1 MRWPKHNYI
10 TITTI
15 QMNTYQALAQQAV
28 SVLRHLRPIKFPLG
42 GTGARLMGEHASTL
56 TDIDQAFPTTTSTRL
71 SAAVR
76 LVACFA
82 AMHIILQYYP
92 TRQHPIAVPLALL
105 FLFTVYAGVL
115 YWRTVR
121 DSASQESQ
129 VIYWVDTLWYL
140 GFIGMTG
147 GHSSHFSFFLPFPV
161 LFISLRWGFAPGI
174 TMAVCSTS
182 VLLTMGALTAG
193 MGTRVLAADILLPP
207 VALLVLGYLIA
218 TWADSGLALNR
229 RLASLKEINSLF
241 NPRLNIEQVID
252 RAVRHL
258 AKLYQVDKYVLLLV
272 EAGSA
277 PRVFRANLSDPMY
290 RVSDT
295 AAVEITNVLLGLDSK
310 GAIIYRG
317 NQGLRR
323 AEIYGLV
330 TASAATSN
338 KRLTDAIAVANR
350 LDCAGF
356 GSVQFDLHHG
366 GTVRLFVCSDERSFG
381 PADLP
386 FFRQFAEQLS
396 PRIENVQLLDR
407 LAGEVAEHERQK
419 ISRDI
424 HDSAIQP
431 YIGLKFAL
439 EALARKASPTDP
451 LAKDIERVVEMAQ
464 REIAELRRYVK
475 GLRGQGEPGHA
486 ALVPA
491 LRRQAARFG
500 ELYGINVAVEAAGEL
515 RVGDGLADEAFH
527 MVSEALSNIRRH
539 TTASLARINL
549 SCDIQMFTLQIANP
563 CDPAMSAK
571 LFTPRSIAERAL
583 ALDGTCQVETGP
595 GRDTLVTIEIPL
607 RS

>member
-1 MRWPKHNYI
+1 M
-10 TITTI
+10 
-15 QMNTYQALAQQAV
+15 
-28 SVLRHLRPIKFPLG
+28 
-42 GTGARLMGEHASTL
+42 
-56 TDIDQAFPTTTSTRL
+56 
-71 SAAVR
+71 R

-82 AMHIILQYYP
+82 AMHLIWGYYP
-92 TRQHPIAVPLALL
+92 TPQHPIALALALL
-105 FLFTVYAGVL
+105 FLFTVYAGML

-121 DSASQESQ
+121 NSASQESQ
-129 VIYWVDTLWYL
+129 ILHWLDTLWYL
-140 GFIGMTG
+140 IFIGMTG
-147 GHSSHFSFFLPFPV
+147 GPSSHFSFFLPFPM

-174 TMAVCSTS
+174 SMAVFSTS
-182 VLLTMGALTAG
+182 VLLIMGAVSAG
-193 MGTRVLAADILLPP
+193 MGARLFAADILLPP

-218 TWADSGLALNR
+218 TWANSGLALNR

-241 NPRLNIEQVID
+241 NPRLNIEQIID
-252 RAVRHL
+252 RTVRHL
-258 AKLYQVDKYVLLLV
+258 ARLYLIDKYALVLV
-272 EAGSA
+272 EAGSP
-277 PRVFRANLSDPMY
+277 PRLFRAVLPDPMY

-295 AAVEITNVLLGLDSK
+295 AAVEITKVLSELDTE
-310 GAIIYRG
+310 GAIIYGG

-323 AEIYGLV
+323 ADIYGLA
-330 TASAATSN
+330 TPNAATSN
-338 KRLTDAIAVANR
+338 NQLTHAIAVANR

-366 GTVRLFVCSDERSFG
+366 GTVRLFVCSNERSFG

-386 FFRQFAEQLS
+386 FFRQLSEQLS

-407 LAGEVAEHERQK
+407 LASEVAAHERQK

-451 LAKDIERVVEMAQ
+451 LAKDIERLAEMAQ
-464 REIAELRRYVK
+464 MEIAELRRYVK
-475 GLRGQGEPGHA
+475 GLRSGGERGHA

-500 ELYGINVAVEAAGEL
+500 ELYGIKVEVEAAVEF
-515 RVGDGLADEAFH
+515 RVGDCLADEAFH

-539 TTASLARINL
+539 TTAALARINL
-549 SCDIQMFTLQIANP
+549 SCDIHMFTLQIANP
-563 CDPAMSAK
+563 CEAALSAK

-583 ALDGTCQVETGP
+583 ALGGTCQVETRS
-595 GRDTLVTIEIPL
+595 GRDTVVTVEIPL
-607 RS
+607 RN

>member
-1 MRWPKHNYI
+1 MTNNK
-10 TITTI
+10 
-15 QMNTYQALAQQAV
+15 ALSHQAV
-28 SVLRHLRPIKFPLG
+28 GWLHRLRRIELPPVSS
-42 GTGARLMGEHASTL
+42 GARSTGEHLPTIP
-56 TDIDQAFPTTTSTRL
+56 DIDQAFSTTTTTRL

-82 AMHIILQYYP
+82 ALHLIWGGYYP
-92 TRQHPIAVPLALL
+92 TRQQPTAVPLALL

-121 DSASQESQ
+121 NSASQESQ
-129 VIYWVDTLWYL
+129 IICWLDALWYL
-140 GFIGMTG
+140 AITGMTG
-147 GHSSHFSFFLPFPV
+147 GPSSHFSFFLPFPV
-161 LFISLRWGFAPGI
+161 LFISFRLGFAPGM
-174 TMAVCSTS
+174 TMAICSTS
-182 VLLTMGALTAG
+182 VLLVMGILSAG
-193 MGTRVLAADILLPP
+193 MDARMFATDILLPP

-218 TWADSGLALNR
+218 TWANSGLVLNR

-241 NPRLNIEQVID
+241 NPRLNIEQIMD

-258 AKLYQVDKYVLLLV
+258 AELYQVDKHVLVLV
-272 EAGSA
+272 EAGSP
-277 PRVFRANLSDPMY
+277 PRVFRANLPDIMY

-295 AAVEITNVLLGLDSK
+295 AAGEISNVLLELDSK
-310 GAIIYRG
+310 IIVYRG

-323 AEIYGLV
+323 ADAYGLA
-330 TASAATSN
+330 TPNAAMSN
-338 KRLTDAIAVANR
+338 KQLTDAIAVAKR
-350 LDCAGF
+350 LDCVGF

-366 GTVRLFVCSDERSFG
+366 GTARLFVCANERSFG
-381 PADLP
+381 QADLP

-396 PRIENVQLLDR
+396 PRLENVQLLDR
-407 LAGEVAEHERQK
+407 LANEVAEHERQK

-451 LAKDIERVVEMAQ
+451 LAKDIQRLAEMAQ

-500 ELYGINVAVEAAGEL
+500 ELYGIKVEVEAAAEL
-515 RVGDGLADEAFH
+515 RVGDGLADDAFH
-527 MVSEALSNIRRH
+527 MVSEALSNVRRH
-539 TTASLARINL
+539 TTAALARINL
-549 SCDIQMFTLQIANP
+549 FCDTQMFTLQIANP
-563 CDPAMSAK
+563 CDAAMSVK
-571 LFTPRSIAERAL
+571 LFTPRSIAERAI
-583 ALDGTCQVETGP
+583 ALGGAYQVETGP
-595 GRDTLVTIEIPL
+595 GRDTVVTVEIPL

>member
-1 MRWPKHNYI
+1 MTNNK
-10 TITTI
+10 
-15 QMNTYQALAQQAV
+15 ALSHQAV
-28 SVLRHLRPIKFPLG
+28 GWLHRLRRIELPLVSS
-42 GTGARLMGEHASTL
+42 GARSTGEHLPAIP
-56 TDIDQAFPTTTSTRL
+56 DIDQAFSTITSTRL

-82 AMHIILQYYP
+82 ALHLIWGYYP
-92 TRQHPIAVPLALL
+92 TRQQPTAVPLALL

-121 DSASQESQ
+121 NSASQESE
-129 VIYWVDTLWYL
+129 IICWLDALWYL
-140 GFIGMTG
+140 AITGMTG
-147 GHSSHFSFFLPFPV
+147 GPSSHFSFFLPFPV

-174 TMAVCSTS
+174 TMAICSTS
-182 VLLTMGALTAG
+182 VLLVMGILSVG
-193 MGTRVLAADILLPP
+193 MDARVLTADILLPP

-218 TWADSGLALNR
+218 TWANSGLALNR

-241 NPRLNIEQVID
+241 NPRLNIEQIID
-252 RAVRHL
+252 RAVRHI
-258 AKLYQVDKYVLLLV
+258 AKLYQVDKYALVLI
-272 EAGSA
+272 EAGSP
-277 PRVFRANLSDPMY
+277 PRVFRANLPDPMY

-295 AAVEITNVLLGLDSK
+295 AAGEISNVLLELDSK
-310 GAIIYRG
+310 IIVYRG
-317 NQGLRR
+317 SQGLRR
-323 AEIYGLV
+323 ADIYGLA
-330 TASAATSN
+330 TPNAATSN
-338 KRLTDAIAVANR
+338 QQLTDAIAVANR

-356 GSVQFDLHHG
+356 GSVQFDPHRG
-366 GTVRLFVCSDERSFG
+366 GTARLFVCSNKRSFG

-386 FFRQFAEQLS
+386 FFRQLGEQLT

-407 LAGEVAEHERQK
+407 LASEVAGHERQK

-451 LAKDIERVVEMAQ
+451 LAKDIERLAAMAQ
-464 REIAELRRYVK
+464 REIVELRRYVK

-500 ELYGINVAVEAAGEL
+500 ELYGIKVEVEAAAEL
-515 RVGDGLADEAFH
+515 RVGDGLADDAFH

-539 TTASLARINL
+539 TMAALARINL
-549 SCDIQMFTLQIANP
+549 SCDTQMFTLQIANP
-563 CDPAMSAK
+563 CDAAMSVK

-583 ALDGTCQVETGP
+583 ALGGTCQVETGP
-595 GRDTLVTIEIPL
+595 GRDTVVTVEIPL